1 MKDIILKL
9 VFLTLGAF
17 LAAFSLEEFLV
28 PNNIIDGGI
37 VGISMM
43 TSYVT
48 KFNLG
53 IILAI
58 LNLPFIILAL
68 NEFGKRFVIGAFYSV
83 IALSLFVNL
92 ISSHLKPVTHDLLL
106 ASFFGGATLYKLEA
120 SISSV

>member
-68 NEFGKRFVIGAFYSV
+68 SEFGKRFVIGAFIV
-83 IALSLFVNL
+83 
-92 ISSHLKPVTHDLLL
+92 LLHC
-106 ASFFGGATLYKLEA
+106 LYL
-120 SISSV
+120 